1 MKLEVVAQSG
11 ELFSG
16 EVSEVVVNASEGE
29 LGILPGH
36 TPLLG
41 VIAPGKV
48 RYRTADGGSGEIPT
62 SNGFVTVD
70 SDHIMVVVESG
81 GSNTVGE

>member
-1 MKLEVVAQSG
+1 MKLEVVAQAG

-16 EVSEVVVNASEGE
+16 EVSEVVVNAAAGE

-36 TPLLG
+36 TPLLA
-41 VIAPGKV
+41 VILPGEL
-48 RYRTADGGSGEIPT
+48 RYRTVAGESGVIHT

-70 SDHIMVVVESG
+70 SDHIMVVVESDVK
-81 GSNTVGE
+81 SVEV

>member
-48 RYRTADGGSGEIPT
+48 RYRTADGSRGEILT

-70 SDHIMVVVESG
+70 SDNIMVVVESG
-81 GSNTVGE
+81 NPSEAGE